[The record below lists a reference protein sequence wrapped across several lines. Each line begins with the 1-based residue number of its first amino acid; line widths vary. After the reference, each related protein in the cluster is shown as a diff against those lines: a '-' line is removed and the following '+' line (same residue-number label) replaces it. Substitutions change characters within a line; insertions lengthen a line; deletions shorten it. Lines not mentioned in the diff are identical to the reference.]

1 MSSRP
6 AVLATPAPA
15 PSLLVPEERNPV
27 PVVPTVNQSPAS
39 RAFGA
44 LGNDE
49 TVCQPTPLSVDDAE
63 QENPHIVGP
72 ANTSDSQVL
81 ADYLSIISLSNGGV
95 RMVRPVPASRS
106 KAVLFATVQKRPV
119 GMDLSS
125 NPSRDKLYIIE
136 KLLEPYTEQ
145 LIDL

>member
-1 MSSRP
+1 M
-6 AVLATPAPA
+6 TPAPPLPPP
-15 PSLLVPEERNPV
+15 PSLLIAEERSVV

-39 RAFGA
+39 LTFGS

-49 TVCQPTPLSVDDAE
+49 AGACQPTPLSVDDAE

-81 ADYLSIISLSNGGV
+81 ADYLSVISLSNGGV

-119 GMDLSS
+119 GMDVSS
-125 NPSRDKLYIIE
+125 NPSREKLYIIE